1 MRALLLATSV
11 VAVVF
16 MSNSVIAQSDE
27 RAGAASVVRAEAPIV
42 QVQPG
47 AAGAPTVHV
56 QPGAAGAPAVHVQPR
71 AEDFYPHSEASE
83 AEQERLSAFDAKQ
96 QKLDEALDKKLSIC
110 RC

>member
-1 MRALLLATSV
+1 MRALLLATPV

-16 MSNSVIAQSDE
+16 MSNSVIARSDE

-42 QVQPG
+42 Q
-47 AAGAPTVHV
+47 V